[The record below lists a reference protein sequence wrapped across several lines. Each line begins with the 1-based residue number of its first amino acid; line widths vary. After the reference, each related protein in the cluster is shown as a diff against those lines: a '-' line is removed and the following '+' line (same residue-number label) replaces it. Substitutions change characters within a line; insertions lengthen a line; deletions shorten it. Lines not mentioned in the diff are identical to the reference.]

1 MMILEKTSVGQ
12 QVMKDRS
19 VPLSHPQRAAF
30 ILVDGKRS
38 VDEILRATQMVG
50 VTVDDIAHLRA
61 VQLVKPAQAHT

>member
-1 MMILEKTSVGQ
+1 MILAKTTMGQ

-38 VDEILRATQMVG
+38 VEDILRATHVVG
-50 VTVDDIAHLRA
+50 VTVEDIAHLRA
-61 VQLVKPAQAHT
+61 AQLVKPAA